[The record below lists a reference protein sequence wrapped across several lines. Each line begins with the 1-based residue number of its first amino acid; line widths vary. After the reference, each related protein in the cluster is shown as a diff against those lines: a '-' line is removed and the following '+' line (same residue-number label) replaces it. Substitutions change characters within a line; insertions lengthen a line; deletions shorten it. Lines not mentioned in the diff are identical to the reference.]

1 MQADGGLVEDV
12 EHAHEAGAD
21 LRGEPDALRLATR
34 ERRGRAGEREVVEAD
49 VDHEAQALPDLLDD
63 GAGDEELALVEVEP
77 LEEGEAVAARHGAD
91 LVDVLVA
98 DRHGEKLGLEPRPV
112 AGRAGH
118 LADVLLEVRLHGLR
132 RRLLVLVK
140 EDLADARVR
149 REPVRVAAVARDVVD
164 ADLRGAEAVE
174 KDVLRLLGQV
184 RPGGLV
190 RDADVFADGG
200 EDLRVVVRVPEE
212 AAEDAFG
219 DREGR
224 VLDEGGGVDDL
235 AEAEAVAVGAG
246 AVGGVEGEVAGLE
259 VVDGVAVLG
268 AGEGERVLEQLAGH
282 ALGVVPVGQEVDA
295 DLVRGELGGLL
306 DRLGD
311 AARRVLVDDDAVD
324 DDLDGVLELLLEL
337 DVLLEVADL
346 AVHAD
351 AGEALLLEVGEE
363 LGVLA
368 LAAEHDGREHERP
381 SPLAGGE
388 DLVGDLVR
396 GLALDHATALGAVRD
411 ADAGEEEAEVVVDL
425 GDGAHG
431 RAGVARGRLLV
442 DGDRGREPV
451 DRVEVGL
458 VHLAEEL
465 PRVAREALDVAT
477 LALGVDRV
485 EGEARLARARQS
497 RDHDEL
503 VAGDVDVHVGEVVL
517 AGAADDYGVV
527 CHAGPLMVSNCDFVQ
542 PSSVPE

>member
-1 MQADGGLVEDV
+1 M
-12 EHAHEAGAD
+12 
-21 LRGEPDALRLATR
+21 
-34 ERRGRAGEREVVEAD
+34 
-49 VDHEAQALPDLLDD
+49 
-63 GAGDEELALVEVEP
+63 
-77 LEEGEAVAARHGAD
+77 
-91 LVDVLVA
+91 
-98 DRHGEKLGLEPRPV
+98 
-112 AGRAGH
+112 
-118 LADVLLEVRLHGLR
+118 
-132 RRLLVLVK
+132 
-140 EDLADARVR
+140 
-149 REPVRVAAVARDVVD
+149 
-164 ADLRGAEAVE
+164 
-174 KDVLRLLGQV
+174 
-184 RPGGLV
+184 
-190 RDADVFADGG
+190 
-200 EDLRVVVRVPEE
+200 
-212 AAEDAFG
+212 
-219 DREGR
+219 
-224 VLDEGGGVDDL
+224 
-235 AEAEAVAVGAG
+235 
-246 AVGGVEGEVAGLE
+246 
-259 VVDGVAVLG
+259 LG

-306 DRLGD
+306 DGLGD

-368 LAAEHDGREHERP
+368 LASEHHGRENERP

-411 ADAGEEEAEVVVDL
+411 ADAGEEEAEVVIDL

-442 DGDRGREPV
+442 DGDRRREPV

-485 EGEARLARARQS
+485 EGEARLARARQP

-503 VAGDVDVHVGEVVL
+503 VAGDVYVHVGEVVL
-517 AGAADDYGVV
+517 AGAADDY
-527 CHAGPLMVSNCDFVQ
+527 
-542 PSSVPE
+542 

>member
-1 MQADGGLVEDV
+1 M
-12 EHAHEAGAD
+12 
-21 LRGEPDALRLATR
+21 
-34 ERRGRAGEREVVEAD
+34 
-49 VDHEAQALPDLLDD
+49 
-63 GAGDEELALVEVEP
+63 
-77 LEEGEAVAARHGAD
+77 
-91 LVDVLVA
+91 
-98 DRHGEKLGLEPRPV
+98 
-112 AGRAGH
+112 
-118 LADVLLEVRLHGLR
+118 
-132 RRLLVLVK
+132 
-140 EDLADARVR
+140 
-149 REPVRVAAVARDVVD
+149 RVAAVARDVVD
-164 ADLRGAEAVE
+164 ADLRGAETVE

-200 EDLRVVVRVPEE
+200 EDLRVVVRVSEE
-212 AAEDAFG
+212 AAEDALG

-268 AGEGERVLEQLAGH
+268 AGEGKRVLEQLAGH
-282 ALGVVPVGQEVDA
+282 ALGVVPIGQEVDA

-306 DRLGD
+306 DGLGD

-485 EGEARLARARQS
+485 EGEARLARARQP